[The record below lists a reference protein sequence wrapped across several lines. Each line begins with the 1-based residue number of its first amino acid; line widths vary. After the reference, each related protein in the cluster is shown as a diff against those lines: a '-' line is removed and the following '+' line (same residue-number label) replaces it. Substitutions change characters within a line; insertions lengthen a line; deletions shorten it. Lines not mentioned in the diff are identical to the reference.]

1 MSSKIFKFSVVAA
14 TVAASF
20 SASAAL
26 YNVYH
31 NEPMLGDSETY
42 GVAIQNSNIQC
53 WVDNCN
59 DEANFDHTSEF
70 KIAYEEKVN
79 PEGFDYRNESPFLM
93 EYGYDYL
100 DDGRSGFENYCDR
113 YLGYSN
119 TLCEKWADHQYYDGY
134 AKEGSVNNSLAFVE
148 GTGVQG
154 AEDNVIINQIDG
166 NGEALGTYYKDSL
179 KNRSEAYVGTTV
191 LKKGTGVQ
199 SKVFAKHNDLYVG
212 SVSFS
217 TSNASDFRSQAAV
230 WNGTAAEP
238 VLIKTEGVVSG
249 RSIPQGSARDIAD
262 VNGTVYAVGYN
273 ASSNE
278 TPVAAV
284 WTIDPNNVTTEAIEG
299 KLIGVYNDE
308 EKYLNSV
315 LTSVNDSG
323 IAIGTAKYKVPN
335 GNAYSNSLFYVP
347 NVASPSSKSFAGDIF
362 FSSANGKAGAI
373 NNHNVVV
380 GQIDY
385 ERHSESNGG
394 KPRAKRAFVAP
405 IEDSPNASIFN
416 NRGWYLDDLTNG
428 IAANNAYRI
437 VDAQDINDAGVIAGT
452 AYYCAGGFDN
462 SDIDAS
468 CASGASKVAVKL
480 VPVNGASASDIS
492 ERPRKKESI
501 ERQGASFGLWA
512 LTLLGLIGFRRK

>member
-31 NEPMLGDSETY
+31 NEPTLGDSETF
-42 GVAIQNSNIQC
+42 GTAISPAVSNAQSC
-53 WVDNCN
+53 FNADCGET
-59 DEANFDHTSEF
+59 DY
-70 KIAYEEKVN
+70 KIAFEQKVN

-100 DDGRSGFENYCDR
+100 DDGRNGFENYCDR

-134 AKEGSVNNSLAFVE
+134 SKEGSVNNSLAFVE
-148 GTGVQG
+148 DTEVQS
-154 AEDNVIINQIDG
+154 AQDNVIINQIDG

-238 VLIKTEGVVSG
+238 VLITTKGVVSG

-284 WTIDPNNVTTEAIEG
+284 WTIDPDNVTTEAIEG

-347 NVASPSSKSFAGDIF
+347 NVASPSPKSFAGDIF

-405 IEDSPNASIFN
+405 IEGSPNASIFN

-437 VDAQDINDAGVIAGT
+437 IDAQDINDAGVIAGT

>member
-31 NEPMLGDSETY
+31 NEPTVGDSETFGTAISLAT
-42 GVAIQNSNIQC
+42 GVASC
-53 WVDNCN
+53 FSVDCA
-59 DEANFDHTSEF
+59 EADY
-70 KIAYEEKVN
+70 KIAFEQKVN

-148 GTGVQG
+148 GTDVQA
-154 AEDNVIINQIDG
+154 AEDNVIINQIDD